1 MKTIK
6 KYLSLCL
13 VYLLSFYVIPVHASE
28 ETFTTKVKIHYI
40 DVGQGGSELIEAGNK
55 NILIDA
61 GGNNDKVY
69 NYLKNRGVTKLDYV
83 IATCS
88 NESNIGNMATIIKN
102 FDIGTFYASKVD
114 NITRDYLNM
123 ISELKTKKLEIAIP
137 SMGEKINIGNSELTF
152 LSPNTDIYRNISNYP
167 IVCKL
172 KCENTSFMFM
182 KYIENITKDPTLSKQ
197 IDIQSDVIKFE
208 NNEKSNSIS
217 EDILERLKL
226 KYAVIDTMEA
236 KNNNFGMQKTLGTL
250 SQKGTEIFRT
260 DLNGTIIAKSNGSEI
275 RFYTELV

>member
-13 VYLLSFYVIPVHASE
+13 VCLLSFYVIPVHASE
-28 ETFTTKVKIHYI
+28 QTFITKVKIHYI

-88 NESNIGNMATIIKN
+88 NESSIGNMATIIKN

-114 NITRDYLNM
+114 NITRDYSNM
-123 ISELKTKKLEIAIP
+123 ISELKAKKLEIAIP

-182 KYIENITKDPTLSKQ
+182 KDIENITKDPTLSKQ

-208 NNEKSNSIS
+208 NNENSNSIS
-217 EDILERLKL
+217 EDILARLKL

-236 KNNNFGMQKTLGTL
+236 KNNNFGMQKILGTL
-250 SQKGTEIFRT
+250 SQKGSEIFRT